1 MTAKRFMIDDC
12 GTLIDIT
19 NRDTYDYV
27 SDVVE
32 LLNALHEEN
41 EQLKKELKN
50 LRRLANEL
58 YMKGSE

>member
-1 MTAKRFMIDDC
+1 MTYRFQCDDC
-12 GTLIDIT
+12 GL
-19 NRDTYDYV
+19 
-27 SDVVE
+27 E
-32 LLNALHEEN
+32 KEN